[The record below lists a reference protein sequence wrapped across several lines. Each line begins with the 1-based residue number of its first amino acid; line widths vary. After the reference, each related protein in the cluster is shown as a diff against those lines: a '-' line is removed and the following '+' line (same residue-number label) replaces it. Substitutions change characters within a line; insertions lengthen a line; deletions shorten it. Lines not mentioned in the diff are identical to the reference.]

1 MKRTVRRW
9 MNLFPDGSLGF
20 LSTSTPEELFAKG
33 RGAKAV
39 RVTIAYADGR
49 KAKPAKKRKA
59 K

>member
-1 MKRTVRRW
+1 